1 MGDVLTRTISSLG
14 RGLLTVLLLLDA
26 LLLALEVEHGR
37 VAWWL
42 PETVKVPE
50 TAAVA
55 VAPLRVETQRWLLLL
70 L

>member
-1 MGDVLTRTISSLG
+1 
-14 RGLLTVLLLLDA
+14 VLLLLDA